1 MMRGES
7 TPTRVVF
14 LTFIIIIVFLLLI
27 PVSSSDLLDT
37 RGITV
42 MAPAVAAGGEIKGA
56 MINITVY
63 VTPGEGRVFVS
74 TEPFTQIDMQGSAT
88 LASTVACDILGMD
101 FDRYDFFFI
110 IRAPTPVVG
119 GPSAGGIM
127 TVAVMSA
134 LLNTT
139 PNSSVTMTGMIL
151 PDGSIGPV
159 GGIPYKLEAARD
171 AGKRIFLIPEGQRV
185 VMKEKREIVEKGPF
199 IFVKQTSE
207 PVDLVE
213 YGKELGVRVIE
224 VSDINHAFMYFT
236 GLNVSREISQGGI
249 ESREYT
255 EISRMMADE
264 MMKYTDELLNST
276 TGIKIPERSKQLID
290 EAKKE
295 YRLGRYYSST
305 SLLLNARI
313 GIRQAIYE
321 EKLKNLD
328 DLQKEMDSV
337 QTEIE
342 SLKDELKKMPVSGIT
357 GVQLKGSAENR
368 LYLAINYLESAKSS
382 QDISTAI
389 NYLALAKERVV
400 TARIWLKPYRNMLES
415 AGKGMDESFLRDR
428 ASFYISQAL
437 ALNTYARSIGGE
449 QDLISASE
457 DSITLARELFADGF
471 YSGSIISSVSGITE
485 ASVSIEIIG
494 LSEDRINEKI
504 LRAKNQAEEAI
515 ISLKEGAEPI
525 VPLSYYEFAN
535 TSAGFIS
542 KLIYY
547 RSATQMAKVL
557 MFLERG
563 NISVNIK
570 PASIKIPEQKIK
582 TPETPKENIKVS
594 LPGFSAVLWISGIL
608 LILLIRK
615 RWK

>member
-1 MMRGES
+1 MTKES
-7 TPTRVVF
+7 IPKAV
-14 LTFIIIIVFLLLI
+14 LPAFITITLILVLI
-27 PVSSSDLLDT
+27 PVSSSDLLNT
-37 RGITV
+37 KGVTV
-42 MAPAVAAGGEIKGA
+42 MAPAVAAGKEIKGA

-88 LASTVACDILGMD
+88 LASTVACDILGLD
-101 FDRYDFFFI
+101 FNRYDFFFV

-134 LLNTT
+134 LLNKT

-159 GGIPYKLEAARD
+159 GGIPYKLEAAKD
-171 AGKRIFLIPEGQRV
+171 VGKKIFLIPEGQRV
-185 VMKEKREIVEKGPF
+185 VMKEKREVVEKGPF
-199 IFVKQTSE
+199 VFVKQTSE

-213 YGKELGVRVIE
+213 YGNELGVRVLE
-224 VSDINHAFMYFT
+224 VSDITHAFMYFT
-236 GLNVSREISQGGI
+236 GLNISREVSHGGI
-249 ESREYT
+249 ESKEYT

-264 MMKYTDELLNST
+264 MMKYTDELLNASS
-276 TGIKIPERSKQLID
+276 GIKIPERSRQLID

-295 YRLGRYYSST
+295 YNEGRYYSST

-313 GIRQAIYE
+313 GIRQAMYE
-321 EKLKNLD
+321 EKIKDLD
-328 DLQKEMDSV
+328 DLQKEMDSI
-337 QTEIE
+337 QGEIDN
-342 SLKDELKKMPVSGIT
+342 LKDELKNMPVIGIT

-368 LYLAINYLESAKSS
+368 LYLAINYLESARSS
-382 QDISTAI
+382 QDIATAI
-389 NYLALAKERVV
+389 RYLALAKERVV
-400 TARIWLKPYRNMLES
+400 TAKIWLKPYSGMLKNAEKS
-415 AGKGMDESFLRDR
+415 MDESFLRDR
-428 ASFYISQAL
+428 AGFYISQAL
-437 ALNTYARSIGGE
+437 ALNTYARSIGGQ

-457 DSITLARELFADGF
+457 DSISLARELFADGF

-504 LRAKNQAEEAI
+504 IRAKSQAEEAI
-515 ISLKEGAEPI
+515 ISLKEEAEPI

-535 TSAGFIS
+535 TSSGFIS

-570 PASIKIPEQKIK
+570 PASITIPEQKIK
-582 TPETPKENIKVS
+582 TPVTPGENINVS
-594 LPGFSAVLWISGIL
+594 LPGFSALMWAGGIL
-608 LILLIRK
+608 LVLSLRK
-615 RWK
+615 RFR